1 MRIFKILFLGA
12 IFFCSKHANAQDAEI
27 MDLKAC
33 VEFALKNNL
42 QVKQAELNILQ
53 NKLSEK
59 QAKWAIAPTANASL
73 RHGGNFG
80 RSIDFTSYQYVNQAT
95 QSSQFSVNIGQP
107 IYTGLQLKNRSK
119 QSEID
124 VQAGEKDAA
133 QIMDNIALT
142 VSQAYLSILL
152 TEEQIAVLK
161 EQVKLSEAQLN
172 QSLKL
177 IKAGTVP
184 ENNRFDL
191 EAQIA
196 RNEQAVVNA
205 ENALEMA
212 YMNLK
217 VLMNMDPSK
226 NISLEKMDAQIPELL
241 QSYTLEDVY
250 AEAGTRMPNILAAR
264 LREQSAEMGIRIAK
278 GALQP
283 TISAYASVFTNFSSA
298 AKDRTIEQQTQ
309 TINLDIFGF
318 SVPVGFPISI
328 PVEGATIPYFKQIG
342 NNIYS
347 NLGVNM
353 NVPLFNGLQTRIAI
367 QRAELAVRIS
377 KMNTLT
383 TENQLKTDIQR
394 SINDVRAAA
403 KSYSVA
409 EKSLKATKASSENT
423 KKRFDLGV
431 VNAFEMVSVQNML
444 VSAESTLIQAKYD
457 YIFKLKVLDFYRG
470 IKLIDNN

>member
-1 MRIFKILFLGA
+1 
-12 IFFCSKHANAQDAEI
+12 
-27 MDLKAC
+27 
-33 VEFALKNNL
+33 
-42 QVKQAELNILQ
+42 
-53 NKLSEK
+53 
-59 QAKWAIAPTANASL
+59 
-73 RHGGNFG
+73 
-80 RSIDFTSYQYVNQAT
+80 
-95 QSSQFSVNIGQP
+95 
-107 IYTGLQLKNRSK
+107 
-119 QSEID
+119 
-124 VQAGEKDAA
+124 
-133 QIMDNIALT
+133 MDNIALT